1 MTKIGVI
8 LNQEEQI
15 TSLMEGSKVA
25 IYKKVDQSWV
35 KTCEITECFSGRSSM
50 GQMRVFLGQLI
61 AELQDCKVLVASIL
75 TGIPFMI
82 LDKEG
87 FMLCEAEELT
97 EQLFEEI
104 AFDYEKMKIDKE
116 QATKTPLEDYPTK
129 PFETTESGI
138 FELDMRKLQE
148 CHPEMSS
155 KMALIPFL
163 KEVKF
168 YKLLVYCNHV
178 MPWLDREL
186 PVLGYT
192 YQSSRLEDQGYLVE
206 IEKTCC
212 DCF

>member
-1 MTKIGVI
+1 MIKIGVV
-8 LNQEEQI
+8 LNDKDQI

-25 IYKKVDQSWV
+25 IYEKVDRSWV
-35 KTCEITECFSGRSSM
+35 KSCEIKECFSGRNSM
-50 GQMRVFLGQLI
+50 SQMRVFLGQLM
-61 AELQDCKVLVASIL
+61 AELKDCKILVASIL

-87 FMLCEAEELT
+87 FMLCEAEEIS

-104 AFDYEKMKIDKE
+104 AFDYEKMKQDKE
-116 QATKTPLEDYPTK
+116 QAKKTPLQDYPTK
-129 PFETTESGI
+129 PFETKEPGI

-155 KMALIPFL
+155 KMALIPFI

-178 MPWLDREL
+178 MPWLEREL
-186 PVLGYT
+186 SVMGFH
-192 YQSSRLEDQGYLVE
+192 YQVSKLEEQGYLVE
-206 IEKTCC
+206 VEKVCC
-212 DCF
+212 D